1 MTNNTS
7 AADPSVLASTTGA
20 AAPARALMAQ
30 EISKSFGA
38 KDGTSRLILDKV
50 SVEILP
56 GQIVGLRG
64 PSGVGK
70 STLGRILA
78 GLEVPDSG
86 RCLCDGELIGPV
98 RSRAGQRVRG
108 QIGMIFQSPRRSCD
122 PRMTL
127 GRTIAT
133 AAAAGKMHRTNG
145 SPGEGLPSAPQDS
158 GIEELI
164 DSVGLTPD
172 LLQRFPNQ
180 VSDGQ
185 LQRAAVA
192 RTLAVRPRYLICD
205 EMTAMLDAANSAAI
219 VGVIRHFAE
228 SGGGVLMISHEHRLL
243 DVVCDS
249 IVELG

>member
-7 AADPSVLASTTGA
+7 AADPHVVASTTGFA
-20 AAPARALMAQ
+20 ASARALMAQ

-98 RSRAGQRVRG
+98 P
-108 QIGMIFQSPRRSCD
+108 M
-122 PRMTL
+122 
-127 GRTIAT
+127 
-133 AAAAGKMHRTNG
+133 
-145 SPGEGLPSAPQDS
+145 
-158 GIEELI
+158 
-164 DSVGLTPD
+164 
-172 LLQRFPNQ
+172 
-180 VSDGQ
+180 
-185 LQRAAVA
+185 
-192 RTLAVRPRYLICD
+192 
-205 EMTAMLDAANSAAI
+205 
-219 VGVIRHFAE
+219 
-228 SGGGVLMISHEHRLL
+228 
-243 DVVCDS
+243 
-249 IVELG
+249 

>member
-1 MTNNTS
+1 MTSSTS
-7 AADPSVLASTTGA
+7 APQ
-20 AAPARALMAQ
+20 RALVAQ
-30 EISKSFGA
+30 GVSKSFGA
-38 KDGTSRLILDKV
+38 EDGTSRLILDNV
-50 SVEILP
+50 SVEVTP

-78 GLEVPDSG
+78 GLEVPDRG
-86 RCLCDGELIGPV
+86 QCLCDGEVIGPV

-127 GRTIAT
+127 GRTISSAV
-133 AAAAGKMHRTNG
+133 AAGKTQRKRG
-145 SPGEGLPSAPQDS
+145 SAEEGGTDDS
-158 GIEELI
+158 KLHELI
-164 DSVGLTPD
+164 HRVGLTPD

-192 RTLAVRPRYLICD
+192 RTLAVGPQYLICD

-219 VGVIRHFAE
+219 VGVIRNFAE

-243 DVVCDS
+243 DAVCDS
-249 IVELG
+249 IKELG

>member
-1 MTNNTS
+1 MTSNT
-7 AADPSVLASTTGA
+7 D
-20 AAPARALMAQ
+20 APQRALVAQ
-30 EISKSFGA
+30 GISKSFGA
-38 KDGTSRLILDKV
+38 NDGTARLILDNV
-50 SVEILP
+50 SITVTP

-78 GLEVPDSG
+78 GLEIPDHG
-86 RCLCDGELIGPV
+86 QCLCDGAVIGPV
-98 RSRAGQRVRG
+98 RSRKGQPVRG

-133 AAAAGKMHRTNG
+133 AAATRKT
-145 SPGEGLPSAPQDS
+145 QDAT
-158 GIEELI
+158 IQTLI

-192 RTLAVRPRYLICD
+192 RTLAAQPRYLICD

-219 VGVIRHFAE
+219 VAVIRTYADT
-228 SGGGVLMISHEHRLL
+228 GGGVLMISHEHRLL
-243 DVVCDS
+243 DAVCDN
-249 IVELG
+249 IKQLG

>member
-1 MTNNTS
+1 MTSSTS
-7 AADPSVLASTTGA
+7 APQ
-20 AAPARALMAQ
+20 RALVAQ
-30 EISKSFGA
+30 GVSKSFGA
-38 KDGTSRLILDKV
+38 KDGTSRLILDNV
-50 SVEILP
+50 SVEVTP

-78 GLEVPDSG
+78 GLEVPDRG
-86 RCLCDGELIGPV
+86 QCLCDGEVIGPV

-127 GRTIAT
+127 GRTIASGI
-133 AAAAGKMHRTNG
+133 AAGKIQRKRG
-145 SPGEGLPSAPQDS
+145 SAEEGGTDDS
-158 GIEELI
+158 KLHELI
-164 DSVGLTPD
+164 HRVGLTPD

-192 RTLAVRPRYLICD
+192 RTLAAGPQYLICD

-219 VGVIRHFAE
+219 VGVIRNFAE

-243 DVVCDS
+243 DAVCDS
-249 IVELG
+249 IKELG

>member
-1 MTNNTS
+1 MS
-7 AADPSVLASTTGA
+7 DK
-20 AAPARALMAQ
+20 ALVA
-30 EISKSFGA
+30 EHISKSFGA
-38 KDGTSRLILDKV
+38 KDGSAKDVLMDV
-50 SVEILP
+50 SLRVEP

-64 PSGVGK
+64 ASGVGK

-86 RCLCDGELIGPV
+86 QCFCDGVPVGAV

-108 QIGMIFQSPRRSCD
+108 QIGMVFQSPRRSCD

-127 GRTIAT
+127 GRTIRS
-133 AAAAGKMHRTNG
+133 AARQGQRDGQRT
-145 SPGEGLPSAPQDS
+145 GERVD
-158 GIEELI
+158 IDELI
-164 DSVGLTPD
+164 RKVGLTPD
-172 LLQRFPNQ
+172 LLDRFPSQ

-192 RTLAVRPRYLICD
+192 RTLTAGPRYLICD

-219 VGVIRHFAE
+219 VEVIRDFAV

-243 DVVCDS
+243 DAVCDG
-249 IVELG
+249 IVKLGCAGK